1 MNRTERIDQSFV
13 KVKGKCIYC
22 KRVGLVSPA
31 SVQAK
36 WGPNPAVETWEIA
49 PKEVGMFS
57 CQMGQK
63 SEGEIEFFPQD
74 WSLFSSQPRG
84 FAHLD
89 MAKDFPLLI
98 DLLDFSTP
106 FFLIFIDELAESAEA
121 IVQVCS
127 PLSCW
132 PVFTTSTFMAFSAN
146 FGKTLRPR
154 FLSLLNFRLHEI

>member
-1 MNRTERIDQSFV
+1 
-13 KVKGKCIYC
+13 
-22 KRVGLVSPA
+22 
-31 SVQAK
+31 
-36 WGPNPAVETWEIA
+36 
-49 PKEVGMFS
+49 MFS

-63 SEGEIEFFPQD
+63 REEIDFFLPFIPKEEI
-74 WSLFSSQPRG
+74 SLLLFSHSAKAEG

-98 DLLDFSTP
+98 DLLDFSTS

-154 FLSLLNFRLHEI
+154 SLS

>member
-1 MNRTERIDQSFV
+1 
-13 KVKGKCIYC
+13 
-22 KRVGLVSPA
+22 
-31 SVQAK
+31 
-36 WGPNPAVETWEIA
+36 
-49 PKEVGMFS
+49 MFS

-63 SEGEIEFFPQD
+63 REEIDFFLPFIPKEEI
-74 WSLFSSQPRG
+74 SLLLFSHSAKAEG

-98 DLLDFSTP
+98 DLLDFSTS

-127 PLSCW
+127 SLSCW

-154 FLSLLNFRLHEI
+154 SLS